1 MVKKQLIVLTR
12 YPVSF
17 ITSFAMVFIF
27 MLIFI
32 LAIAMFT
39 PPPGEWSG
47 AEHISESP
55 LLLAER
61 GTNGTYLAFQAET
74 ANDSQFYV
82 MNYSY
87 SPGNYSRPQAV
98 SSYKNGVWSLEI
110 GLNRTGNIHA
120 GFASASYRNN
130 WTINTAGLPEGSPV
144 LDGNISLQSGNS
156 SFAAIAFYGFI
167 FFMFLQDITW
177 MIGYSLR
184 DEQYQ
189 GTLESLYQTPANQ
202 FSNLISRVFLNV
214 VWTGLNVMAALLVV
228 VYIFGSLPAANAGFA
243 LLVLFLSLMQM
254 FGMGFIFAA
263 LTLRYKGSMDF
274 IMNFIGVLFTF
285 TCAMMF
291 PFSVLPRAM
300 TDYVSK
306 WIPLSYSVDLFRSA
320 LLSYPSGFPELASA
334 RTELIITAVFAFV
347 MPVVGYFLYRRIE
360 RSAKMRG
367 TLSEY

>member
-27 MLIFI
+27 MIIFI
-32 LAIAMFT
+32 FAIAMFT
-39 PPPGEWSG
+39 PAQVEWSG
-47 AEHISESP
+47 AEHISDSP
-55 LLLAER
+55 LLMAEH
-61 GTNGTYLAFQAET
+61 NGSTLYIGLKGQ
-74 ANDSQFYV
+74 
-82 MNYSY
+82 MNESSVLRIGGASF
-87 SPGNYSRPQAV
+87 SPGNYTNETV
-98 SSYKNGVWSLEI
+98 HSSYDNGLWTLEASMS
-110 GLNRTGNIHA
+110 TGGIA
-120 GFASASYRNN
+120 
-130 WTINTAGLPEGSPV
+130 
-144 LDGNISLQSGNS
+144 DISLANGGKSGEWNLTLSEIPHGKANIDGVLKTSSENS
-156 SFAAIAFYGFI
+156 SFAAVAFYGFI

-228 VYIFGSLPAANAGFA
+228 VYIFGSLPAANVAFA
-243 LLVLFLSLMQM
+243 LFVLFLSLMQM

-291 PFSVLPRAM
+291 PFSALPRAM
-300 TDYVSK
+300 IDYVSR

-320 LLSYPSGFPELASA
+320 LLGYPSGFPELASVQ
-334 RTELIITAVFAFV
+334 TELIISALFAFV
-347 MPVVGYFLYRRIE
+347 MPAVGYFLYRKIE
-360 RSAKMRG
+360 RSAKMKG